1 VHCSTRPARAAPRL
15 PVYRVQSPPT
25 LRPPAAN
32 PPDPNPRHTK
42 HPCKS
47 KAFRFVYPFPHSTNS
62 SSPQPPPPPPT
73 PSSRP
78 PPRPTKTL
86 AASPAAAFPA
96 LSSRRHGHL
105 DPPDP
110 SRTLGLLGAVL
121 PGPASDPVS
130 AFGLGLVRYAS
141 ELAPQV
147 APVPQAR
154 RFPGP
159 VGV

>member
-1 VHCSTRPARAAPRL
+1 VSNPRHPSTARS
-15 PVYRVQSPPT
+15 Q
-25 LRPPAAN
+25 

-47 KAFRFVYPFPHSTNS
+47 KAFRFVYPFPPLHELVVF
-62 SSPQPPPPPPT
+62 QPPPAASNPFF
-73 PSSRP
+73 PSA
-78 PPRPTKTL
+78 PRPTKTL

-96 LSSRRHGHL
+96 LSSRRHGRL

-110 SRTLGLLGAVL
+110 SRTLGLLGPVL

-154 RFPGP
+154 RFPGS